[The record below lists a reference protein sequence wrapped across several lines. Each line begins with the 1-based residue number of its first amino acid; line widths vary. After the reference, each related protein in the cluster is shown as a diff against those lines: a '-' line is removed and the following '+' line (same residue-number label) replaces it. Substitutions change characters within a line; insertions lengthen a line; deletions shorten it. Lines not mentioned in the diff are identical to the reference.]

1 MTFSI
6 TGQNEEWQRSQGSL
20 YLALGLS
27 LFLVYVIMAA
37 QFESLLQPLIIMVTI
52 PLAFFG
58 SACRPVVAW
67 ARASP
72 SSCFWG

>member
-1 MTFSI
+1 M
-6 TGQNEEWQRSQGSL
+6 GAEPGSL

-37 QFESLLQPLIIMVTI
+37 QFESLLQPLIIMATI

-58 SACRPVVAW
+58 SVIGLKLLGT
-67 ARASP
+67 ASP
-72 SSCFWG
+72 SSCSWV